1 MLSKTVFTLL
11 AASSSALAA
20 AVSPSGKV
28 SDKASVP
35 LATAT
40 VMSSSTHVI
49 TAISTT
55 VVTFNVC
62 DVSSCSSSVVTT
74 GVATI
79 SETDT
84 VYTTYCPL
92 PSSSV
97 EPTTSAKPSVSE
109 PMSTETDICTTV
121 ITVTS
126 CEENKCSEVPL
137 TTGVTTVSEVD
148 TIYTTYCPLPTT
160 EVPAPA
166 PVNTTVCELCTPAAP
181 VAPVETKPAPVA
193 PVESKPAPVA
203 PVESKPAPVAP
214 IESKPAPVAPVESKP
229 APVAPIESKPAPVAP
244 VEQAPSAPAPAPVPT
259 VSAYE
264 GAAATNKAMWLSVP
278 LVFVA
283 ALL

>member
-1 MLSKTVFTLL
+1 
-11 AASSSALAA
+11 
-20 AVSPSGKV
+20 
-28 SDKASVP
+28 
-35 LATAT
+35 
-40 VMSSSTHVI
+40 
-49 TAISTT
+49 
-55 VVTFNVC
+55 
-62 DVSSCSSSVVTT
+62 
-74 GVATI
+74 
-79 SETDT
+79 
-84 VYTTYCPL
+84 
-92 PSSSV
+92 
-97 EPTTSAKPSVSE
+97 
-109 PMSTETDICTTV
+109 MSTETDICTTV

-214 IESKPAPVAPVESKP
+214 IESKPAPVAPVE
-229 APVAPIESKPAPVAP
+229 
-244 VEQAPSAPAPAPVPT
+244 QAPSAPAPAPVPT